1 MKWAGR
7 LLVVL
12 ALVGAEVP
20 YASASTDVEGCL
32 QAATTQSEMSRCAGV
47 AYADARRELD
57 RVLEKIR
64 TLYAGNAEFIAA
76 LGVSQDAWQ
85 RSVDAD
91 LEMRYP
97 GPDKQFQ
104 YGSVYGMCA
113 GLDKVS
119 MTLARIEFLKKWLSG
134 TEEGDVCGGSIMDG
148 YCLDHDCSSPGKP
161 RRSDN

>member
-1 MKWAGR
+1 MAGR

-12 ALVGAEVP
+12 ASVGVVVP

-32 QAATTQSEMSRCAGV
+32 RAAATQWEMSRRAGV

-64 TLYAGNAEFIAA
+64 TVYAGNAEFISA
-76 LGVSQDAWQ
+76 LGVSQNAWQ

-91 LEMRYP
+91 LEMLYP
-97 GPDKQFQ
+97 GPDKQHQ
-104 YGSVYGMCA
+104 YGSAYGMCA

-119 MTLARIEFLKKWLSG
+119 MTLARIEFLKKWLTG
-134 TEEGDVCGGSIMDG
+134 NEEGDVCGGSIANK
-148 YCLDHDCSSPGKP
+148 YCLDHDCNSPGMPLKP
-161 RRSDN
+161 GN